1 MEIIMTKNVSC
12 PGARALRITAAAL
25 TLPAAVAYI
34 AVCISAVRLMCS
46 QITVV
51 ENRAYVLRIDPYL
64 LSAVLPL
71 LAAILW
77 CVATAVLEWVGVF
90 RPQIYPLALTLLALC
105 HVVMII
111 LRQSTMLPE
120 FMFLRGIFT
129 VDTFGYVKYAM
140 FVPAIVTAAIAA
152 AVTARQ
158 QKI

>member
-1 MEIIMTKNVSC
+1 M
-12 PGARALRITAAAL
+12 RITAAAL
-25 TLPAAVAYI
+25 TLPAAAAYI
-34 AVCISAVRLMCS
+34 AVCVSAIRLRCS

-51 ENRAYVLRIDPYL
+51 ENGAYVMLPSPDL
-64 LSAVLPL
+64 LFAVLPL

-77 CVATAVLEWVGVF
+77 CVASAVLAWVGVF

-105 HVVMII
+105 PVVMII

-129 VDTFGYVKYAM
+129 VDTFGYVKYAL

-152 AVTARQ
+152 AVPARQ